1 MKHSSIRKSCAVGKR
16 APRKKRDEAFC
27 SLYSD
32 DDGVVLFDNERDA
45 LAARRRWLRAGANGV
60 HGPFIHYK
68 TNAEK
73 ALPLLLNAARAVVK
87 RWENGDLA
95 GAVRMLQKA
104 LNVADGKAGEKTG
117 ES

>member
-1 MKHSSIRKSCAVGKR
+1 MKHSAIRKSCAVRKKT
-16 APRKKRDEAFC
+16 ARKKRDEAFY

-68 TNAEK
+68 TNMEK

-87 RWENGDLA
+87 RWEKGDLA

-104 LNVADGKAGEKTG
+104 LDVADGKAGEKTG
-117 ES
+117 KS